1 MYCEREDAI
10 LWQKVGCRW
19 RRIGCKRT
27 GFVLIILKGAV
38 RSLIFTTHIRCYSK
52 CFAKFANISI
62 FSLTG
67 MKLLRIATICLL
79 CMLTLGACS
88 DDNEDMSRIK
98 VRVAIRV
105 DSHVPPSV
113 TVFGHQIN
121 LSNDNW
127 LITLENFRTYEEK
140 ISVPTS
146 VLRTVPAGPLPTSS
160 PELEGI
166 FSVQTEQGK
175 SVFTLETETEGTTY
189 LFIIY

>member
-1 MYCEREDAI
+1 
-10 LWQKVGCRW
+10 
-19 RRIGCKRT
+19 
-27 GFVLIILKGAV
+27 
-38 RSLIFTTHIRCYSK
+38 
-52 CFAKFANISI
+52 
-62 FSLTG
+62 
-67 MKLLRIATICLL
+67 MKLLKIATICLL
-79 CMLTLGACS
+79 CVLTLGACS
-88 DDNEDMSRIK
+88 DDDEDMSRIK

-113 TVFGHQIN
+113 TVFGRQIN

-146 VLRTVPAGPLPTSS
+146 ALRDVPSGPLLTSS

-175 SVFTLETETEGTTY
+175 SVFTLATETEGTTY